1 MDDAPLARPARP
13 CPICGKP
20 AVQEFGLF
28 CSERC
33 SLVDLGRWLGEGYR
47 VPTTESPEDE
57 QPVPDA
63 PAGEDGGGAE

>member
-20 AVQEFGLF
+20 AIQKFQPF

-33 SLVDLGRWLGEGYR
+33 SLVDLGRWLGGGYR
-47 VPTTESPEDE
+47 VPVAESPDDE

-63 PAGEDGGGAE
+63 QAGEEGEGE